1 MHEVTF
7 LGHKCTGKIIL
18 PDDKIIQSHM
28 MRTALA
34 DLLHFVIF
42 TDEYLEGK
50 DNYVADALS
59 RITITDLKN
68 IQSNNKILKVTT
80 RN

>member
-42 TDEYLEGK
+42 TDGK
-50 DNYVADALS
+50 DVKFEWTTECQNAFEH
-59 RITITDLKN
+59 LK
-68 IQSNNKILKVTT
+68 SS
-80 RN
+80 